1 MALEVTWNERAEGV
15 FVVRPLGHLDS
26 NTYTILEDVLDKLI
40 APSTSVLAFDM
51 DGLEYISSAG
61 LRVLFKAAKAV
72 EAQGGKYFMSNL
84 KPQIQKVFDIIKA
97 LPSMRIFKDIEELDG
112 YLDVMQQKEVARLKE
127 DPTS

>member
-15 FVVRPLGHLDS
+15 FVVRPLGHMDS